1 MVLRSFLPLGIAA
14 PIARL
19 FFRRKGHTAASQSAA
34 GDLVRQAAIRLLDA
48 ARVEPHQALQ
58 MFCSTAHGLTNQQV
72 AHMRHKFGANS
83 IAAKGKD
90 SLPKRLFASFINPF
104 SVVLLLLAGI
114 SFFTDYLLASADEK
128 DLTAVIIVAVMVCI
142 SGVLHF
148 VQEARSGNAVARLE
162 SLVKTTIE
170 VVREGQGKELP
181 IASLVV
187 GDVVRLAAG
196 DMIPADMRI
205 LRAKD
210 LFVSQSSLTGESEP
224 VEKFPHAL
232 QADVAATSPLEC
244 NNLAFMGSNV
254 VSGAAYGL
262 VLAVGGA
269 PEFPDM
275 LHEVARARE
284 LDQFASDHDA
294 QLLFVLRARQAAWS
308 PGYLLQNAARVGFV
322 VGAMPGRLVLP
333 ASAPGLPPVL
343 TLGYDTQAALA
354 DDPEQSAIRDISLS
368 LDVAQVHRT
377 EQPFARLR
385 EVGAALAEAMD
396 GVLCDQNGQPL
407 PAMAMDPIAAD
418 LELLYDQL
426 DARDL
431 SAGSVLARRL
441 FS

>member
-1 MVLRSFLPLGIAA
+1 MSTLQLSL
-14 PIARL
+14 
-19 FFRRKGHTAASQSAA
+19 
-34 GDLVRQAAIRLLDA
+34 AII
-48 ARVEPHQALQ
+48 
-58 MFCSTAHGLTNQQV
+58 G
-72 AHMRHKFGANS
+72 
-83 IAAKGKD
+83 
-90 SLPKRLFASFINPF
+90 
-104 SVVLLLLAGI
+104 
-114 SFFTDYLLASADEK
+114 
-128 DLTAVIIVAVMVCI
+128 
-142 SGVLHF
+142 
-148 VQEARSGNAVARLE
+148 
-162 SLVKTTIE
+162 
-170 VVREGQGKELP
+170 
-181 IASLVV
+181 
-187 GDVVRLAAG
+187 
-196 DMIPADMRI
+196 
-205 LRAKD
+205 
-210 LFVSQSSLTGESEP
+210 
-224 VEKFPHAL
+224 
-232 QADVAATSPLEC
+232 
-244 NNLAFMGSNV
+244 
-254 VSGAAYGL
+254 GL
-262 VLAVGGA
+262 VLALIVAYNTWTSRRNAPKRALPTEHDSAAEPAQRLEPGFDAGA
-269 PEFPDM
+269 AGAMPPGEFHGLDRGPEPSEHNVDAGDALQLPVPPFSPERRPGLDPLIDVIASLQPEHVVSGDAALAALPPTRRAGSKPFAIEGLNEATQQWETPAPGQRYQSFQAGVQLANRMGALNEIEFSEFVMKAQAFADAINAAPDFPDM
-275 LHEVARARE
+275 LQEVARARE

-426 DARDL
+426 DGRDL